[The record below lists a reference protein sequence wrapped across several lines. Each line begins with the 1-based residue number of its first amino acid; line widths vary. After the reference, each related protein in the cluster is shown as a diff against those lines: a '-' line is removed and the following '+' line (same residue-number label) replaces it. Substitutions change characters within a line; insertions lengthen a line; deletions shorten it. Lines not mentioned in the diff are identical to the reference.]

1 MRESKERFKR
11 KQDVMKWK
19 EGLRETV
26 LEMQWVW
33 MVLSFLSKSDQE
45 ASCGMM
51 ATFQILK
58 GNSMLTAL
66 IA

>member
-1 MRESKERFKR
+1 MRESNERFKR

-19 EGLRETV
+19 EGQRETV
-26 LEMQWVW
+26 LETQWVR
-33 MVLSFLSKSDQE
+33 MVLSFFSKSDQG

-58 GNSMLTAL
+58 GSSMLTGL